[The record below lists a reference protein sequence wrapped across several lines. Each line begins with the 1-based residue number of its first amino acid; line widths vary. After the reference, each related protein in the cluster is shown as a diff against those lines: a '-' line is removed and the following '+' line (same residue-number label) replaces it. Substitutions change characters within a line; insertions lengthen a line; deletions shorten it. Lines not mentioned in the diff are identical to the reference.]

1 MRKVKKLMIL
11 GLCLTSCS
19 NPNNVINTNTTP
31 SPTTSSNTS
40 VIPIPSISSS
50 VTSSSPT
57 PISSIS
63 PMPSLAPT
71 PTPSVSEN
79 PNAIKKVEL
88 YSGRTNYL
96 FPIDESNNYKF
107 TLVNYDYYHFKPYA
121 KITYNDGRSEDKD
134 IILESSNKEIAHIQN
149 NVLYIHSKDNKSG
162 FNLIIQEKETTK
174 EIASYKIELGLSGAI
189 FEKNYPVMLS
199 GKIYDIEGNNLKDAK
214 ISIKCLDPAVEYE
227 SKYILIEQPKYGEFK
242 LDYILP
248 GIRFE
253 MEVSKEGYKTV
264 TRKFV
269 LKNLS
274 LFQEMNFGG
283 INEEDKPYALEKL

>member
-1 MRKVKKLMIL
+1 MIKVKRLMIL

-19 NPNNVINTNTTP
+19 NPNNVINTNATP
-31 SPTTSSNTS
+31 SPTNSSNTS
-40 VIPIPSISSS
+40 VNPIPSISSS

-57 PISSIS
+57 PSSSIS
-63 PMPSLAPT
+63 PMPSLIPTPTPT
-71 PTPSVSEN
+71 PTPSVYEN

-88 YSGRTNYL
+88 YNKYGKL
-96 FPIDESNNYKF
+96 IESEQYKF
-107 TLVNYDYYHFKPYA
+107 TLSSYGYYDIKPYA
-121 KITYNDGRSEDKD
+121 KITYNEGRSEDKEV
-134 IILESSNKEIAHIQN
+134 ILESSNKEIAHIES

-162 FNLIIQEKETTK
+162 FNLIIRDKETTK

-199 GKIYDIEGNNLKDAK
+199 GKIYDTEGNNLKDTK

-253 MEVSKEGYKTV
+253 IEVSKEGYKTV

-269 LKNLS
+269 LKDS

-283 INEEDKPYALEKL
+283 TNEEDKPYALEKL